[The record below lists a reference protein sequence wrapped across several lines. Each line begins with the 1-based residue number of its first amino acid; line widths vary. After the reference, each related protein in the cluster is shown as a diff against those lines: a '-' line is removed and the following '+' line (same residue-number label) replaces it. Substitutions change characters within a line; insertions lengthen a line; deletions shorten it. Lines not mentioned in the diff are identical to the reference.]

1 MVFELALAAYCAA
14 CGFVAAG
21 LIASLIQLITGR
33 PARFAVELESTW
45 TGLRD
50 CVMIALCGPFILMR
64 NAIRGRLIENRPIG
78 WLMASS
84 VIALMWSAC
93 SGVFVLQLAFAASQG
108 LI

>member
-1 MVFELALAAYCAA
+1 MGFELALAAYCAA

-21 LIASLIQLITGR
+21 LVASFIQLVTGK
-33 PARFAVELESTW
+33 PARFAVELNSTW

-50 CVMIALCGPFILMR
+50 CMMIAMCGPFILMR
-64 NAIRGRLIENRPIG
+64 NAIRGRLIEHRPIG

-84 VIALMWSAC
+84 VIAVMWSAC
-93 SGVFVLQLAFAASQG
+93 SGVFVLQFAFAASQG